1 MNTEV
6 VVFTYSKINILLA
19 LFISLLGA
27 SGVWI
32 FIAHTPPT
40 TSGKAI
46 WGLLTAYPFMIAIRA
61 LYRLGDKIVV
71 TEQYVARQ
79 GWVRKARINWDEVI
93 KVARYTP
100 IFEDD
105 GIKIISASGQ
115 VIVITKQIS
124 GFSDFFG
131 YVKHRAPDKFS
142 KALMRIS
149 ATKPD
154 VGNHADCP

>member
-1 MNTEV
+1 
-6 VVFTYSKINILLA
+6 
-19 LFISLLGA
+19 
-27 SGVWI
+27 
-32 FIAHTPPT
+32 
-40 TSGKAI
+40 
-46 WGLLTAYPFMIAIRA
+46 MIAIRA

-71 TEQYVARQ
+71 TEQFIAKQ

-124 GFSDFFG
+124 GFPDFFG
-131 YVKHRAPDKFS
+131 YVKHQAPDKFS
-142 KALMRIS
+142 KALTRIS
-149 ATKPD
+149 AMKPD
-154 VGNHADCP
+154 VRNHADCP